1 MWVAQTAYSRES
13 SAASSS
19 ERQPQYMNVMIISW
33 RPPPQGA
40 PARQHYVPP
49 GLVAPP
55 GLRRLPRGP
64 PRSND
69 IRLIDWP
76 NCEDL
81 RRSRRDA
88 VPKGTHGGVKTR
100 RRSRR
105 QGSKQWTIATRHTH
119 GQGLTAQGGTSS
131 GRPRYQ
137 TRVQS
142 QGSNARPIFID
153 ARSLHVFTRRAIQ
166 YAKRTALTRSTLYT
180 LGTHSK
186 A

>member
-1 MWVAQTAYSRES
+1 MGGPDCIQPREQCS
-13 SAASSS
+13 EQLREAAPIYECNDNILETPSAG
-19 ERQPQYMNVMIISW
+19 
-33 RPPPQGA
+33 GA
-40 PARQHYVPP
+40 GSTTLCSA
-49 GLVAPP
+49 GAGGPP

-137 TRVQS
+137 TRVQCRRGVMRAQDS
-142 QGSNARPIFID
+142 STRGVFMCSRDVQSNTPKE
-153 ARSLHVFTRRAIQ
+153 RR
-166 YAKRTALTRSTLYT
+166 
-180 LGTHSK
+180 
-186 A
+186 

>member
-49 GLVAPP
+49 GLVPPP

-137 TRVQS
+137 TRVQCRRGVMRAQDS
-142 QGSNARPIFID
+142 STRGVFMCSRDVQSNTPKE
-153 ARSLHVFTRRAIQ
+153 RR
-166 YAKRTALTRSTLYT
+166 
-180 LGTHSK
+180 
-186 A
+186 